1 MAGLV
6 SKGIP
11 VAVACDRNKNL
22 RSDSDRKAGPKFS
35 VKYQLRFYME
45 PLVKCVHQ
53 QWFIVTTV
61 VNIHPSTAI
70 LTMNRC

>member
-11 VAVACDRNKNL
+11 VAVACDRNENL
-22 RSDSDRKAGPKFS
+22 QSDSGRKAGPKFS